1 MLGLFATTASPVTLP
16 STWLLGLIGVL
27 LAIVVWFLKRT
38 VTDNDKA
45 HLELGKRIDRVDGKV
60 DRVDGKVDRVDGKVD
75 RVDGKVD
82 RLASDVADVRESI
95 GRIEGHLLNR
105 PTGKV

>member
-1 MLGLFATTASPVTLP
+1 M
-16 STWLLGLIGVL
+16 LGLIGVL
-27 LAIVVWFLKRT
+27 LAIVVWFLKRII
-38 VTDNDKA
+38 TDNDKA
-45 HLELGKRIDRVDGKV
+45 HQELGTRI

-82 RLASDVADVRESI
+82 RLASDVADVRESV

-105 PTGKV
+105 PTGKA

>member
-1 MLGLFATTASPVTLP
+1 MFGLFATTASPVTLP

-27 LAIVVWFLKRT
+27 LAIVVWFLKRII
-38 VTDNDKA
+38 TDNDKA
-45 HLELGKRIDRVDGKV
+45 HLELGKRI

-105 PTGKV
+105 PTGKA

>member
-27 LAIVVWFLKRT
+27 LAIVVWFLKRII
-38 VTDNDKA
+38 TDNDKA
-45 HLELGKRIDRVDGKV
+45 HLELGKRIDRVDGKI
-60 DRVDGKVDRVDGKVD
+60 D

-82 RLASDVADVRESI
+82 RLAADVADVRESI

>member
-1 MLGLFATTASPVTLP
+1 MLGVFATTASPVTLP

-27 LAIVVWFLKRT
+27 LAIVVWFLKRII
-38 VTDNDKA
+38 TDNDKA
-45 HLELGKRIDRVDGKV
+45 HQELGKRI
-60 DRVDGKVDRVDGKVD
+60 DRVDGKVD

-82 RLASDVADVRESI
+82 RLASDVADVRASI

>member
-1 MLGLFATTASPVTLP
+1 MLSVFATGASPITLP
-16 STWLLGLIGVL
+16 STWLLGLIGIL
-27 LAIVVWFLKRT
+27 LAIMVWFLKRII
-38 VTDNDKA
+38 TDNDKA
-45 HLELGKRIDRVDGKV
+45 RQELGKRI
-60 DRVDGKVDRVDGKVD
+60 DRVDGKVD

-105 PTGKV
+105 PTSKV